1 MRLLNHGRQFS
12 THRREVECH
21 SMIEDSPESFI
32 SRWREHAASVE
43 LFPRTEGSPLLEAR
57 AGQTLL
63 QLFERTGPY
72 LSRPG
77 RAQVIIHPVTES
89 VERLPDASSE
99 EGVSSEVGVEVT
111 GVSRFEVR
119 ARVVTVDGH
128 VAVMDAGMP
137 LVVGILNQQ
146 GAPLAP
152 GELVRFSTRPPAHA
166 FVLTDDRR
174 SGPRPNGAHHD
185 DTI

>member
-1 MRLLNHGRQFS
+1 
-12 THRREVECH
+12 
-21 SMIEDSPESFI
+21 MIEDSPESFI
-32 SRWREHAASVE
+32 SRWREHATSVE